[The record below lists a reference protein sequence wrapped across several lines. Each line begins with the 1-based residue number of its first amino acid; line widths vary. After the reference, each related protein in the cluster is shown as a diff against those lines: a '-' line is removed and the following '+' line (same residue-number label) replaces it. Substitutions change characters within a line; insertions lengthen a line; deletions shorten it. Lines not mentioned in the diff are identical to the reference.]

1 MTRPRHAMRPHPLRS
16 PGVLVG
22 VPVAAA
28 VAFGAHAVL
37 GIVPVADQGSSP
49 APSSA
54 PSAAPAAPVQGY
66 GLATAPPPTTLGLLS
81 APGIDHGTTTGNGA
95 SSVPIAGSSTAA
107 HHAGAPA
114 QTVPIT
120 RAAAAP
126 PSMMTFS
133 AAHAPA
139 PAAVP
144 AGRGPA
150 GRRGRGSADRAAGRR
165 PGGRS
170 RPAGRGRV
178 GPGFLRRFAG
188 EPGPRR
194 REGLPALLRRLID
207 RAAGRREDAPP

>member
-144 AGRGPA
+144 AGAAPA
-150 GRRGRGSADRAAGRR
+150 AVAPAAAPQAAAPQAVAAAAPQTAQRAAA
-165 PGGRS
+165 PAAAPAQEDGGAS
-170 RPAGRGRV
+170 DQGSSGGSLASLDLGV
-178 GPGFLRRFAG
+178 AKVS
-188 EPGPRR
+188 
-194 REGLPALLRRLID
+194 LLSFGD
-207 RAAGRREDAPP
+207 